1 MPLEQALDWIAQ
13 HRTGVIILVAVMMVT
28 IWVRRR

>member
-1 MPLEQALDWIAQ
+1 MPLEQALGWIAQ
-13 HRTGVIILVAVMMVT
+13 HRTGVIILVVVMMVT

>member
-1 MPLEQALDWIAQ
+1 MLLEQALGWVAQ
-13 HRTGVIILVAVMMVT
+13 NRTGVIILVAVMMVT